1 MTIRWSRAAL
11 AALVLLALVLVAG
24 CDRKPRLVPASADST
39 RATRRDTLAATVE
52 RVRNA
57 WEQGAVDG
65 SVANS
70 TANLVLADLRLHPL
84 LPLGVRARSFLDSLS
99 LGAEVNGGDD
109 LIVVNF
115 FSLSDPSGGSWPHLF
130 WRDTVTVRTQ
140 PVEGSGMRLGG
151 VATRADTTGG
161 GMQAAGLFTRNA
173 TAGPQP
179 LVFVWRRAPKA
190 RQWTLAQTLGPDSLG
205 GIGTAH
211 FVPTPGDSGALVTR
225 TWQRT
230 PGFEE
235 CPSCPHVYVTRRF
248 RWGREGFS
256 TLSSQLEDAP
266 YVSFVRLIQALMIP
280 DLDVAR
286 DYVTDNTVFD
296 SARAYGLGERHGA
309 WRLAPGGDEVPSQM
323 TFFRGPREAY
333 RVTFARF
340 GGRWRVSRIESTAHS
355 IE

>member
-1 MTIRWSRAAL
+1 VTHGARRRAAV
-11 AALVLLALVLVAG
+11 VLLGLLLATG

-39 RATRRDTLAATVE
+39 GTQHRDTTAATVE
-52 RVRNA
+52 RVRSA
-57 WEQGAVDG
+57 WEQGALDG
-65 SVANS
+65 SVAGS
-70 TANLVLADLRLHPL
+70 TASLLVADLRRHPM

-115 FSLSDPSGGSWPHLF
+115 FSLSDPAGGSWPHLF
-130 WRDTVTVRTQ
+130 WRDTLTVRTQ

-151 VATRADTTGG
+151 VATRPDTTGG
-161 GMQAAGLFTRNA
+161 GMQSAGLFIRSA
-173 TAGPQP
+173 AAGPQP
-179 LVFVWRRAPKA
+179 LVFVWRRTPKA

-211 FVPTPGDSGALVTR
+211 FIMTPGDSGALVTR

-230 PGFEE
+230 TGFEE

-256 TLSSQLEDAP
+256 TLSIQLEDAP
-266 YVSFVRLIQALMIP
+266 YVSFVRLIQALAIP
-280 DLDVAR
+280 DFEMAR
-286 DYVTDNTVFD
+286 DYVTDSSVFD
-296 SARAYGLGERHGA
+296 SARAYGLTEKRGA

-340 GGRWRVSRIESTAHS
+340 AGRWRVSRIESTAHS